1 MKQTVR
7 KKPTT
12 TKAANDFIEQAGSN
26 LAEGEVVKKSKPK
39 KSQVPLIIPL
49 LLLKELDE
57 HIESSGVGL
66 SRSAWICQV
75 IKEKLNEKA

>member
-49 LLLKELDE
+49 LLLK
-57 HIESSGVGL
+57 
-66 SRSAWICQV
+66 
-75 IKEKLNEKA
+75 